1 MASLVVVCIY
11 TVNNEKRE
19 FLEVDLTHENF
30 CSNQILKTKQLAL
43 FNKESGYGT
52 KKYEYK
58 IPNIYV
64 HQFKVLVADKFFSN
78 YNFSFYKLDK
88 VFVLLLL

>member
-1 MASLVVVCIY
+1 MTVAYAQVVVFPYRFIYHPKLKNVASLVVVCIY

-52 KKYEYK
+52 KK
-58 IPNIYV
+58 IRI
-64 HQFKVLVADKFFSN
+64 
-78 YNFSFYKLDK
+78 
-88 VFVLLLL
+88 